1 MQQCSSEIESV
12 LNNKHVLENLLEI
25 LRETPRMLCHND
37 CHIGNLL
44 ITSTEEYI
52 LDFEFANFNYVG
64 YDLGNFLNEWA
75 TEYGS
80 SFEIREDLEM
90 EEGLKDSLIRAYF
103 EGLGASIIGES
114 TLKQWRYFVQLGR
127 VLSHLF
133 WMIIGLKQI
142 DDARIGFSMVYYIR
156 RRQQEFLRHWGKLLQ
171 LSIDF

>member
-1 MQQCSSEIESV
+1 V
-12 LNNKHVLENLLEI
+12 LNNKQVIENLFEI
-25 LRETPRMLCHND
+25 LRETPRVLCHND

-44 ITSTEEYI
+44 VSPTNHYI

-90 EEGLKDSLIRAYF
+90 EEGLK
-103 EGLGASIIGES
+103 EGLIISYSKGLRASLEQEFS
-114 TLKQWRYFVQLGR
+114 LKQWRYYVQLGR

-142 DDARIGFSMVYYIR
+142 NDGRIGFSMVYYIR

-171 LSIDF
+171 LSSDF